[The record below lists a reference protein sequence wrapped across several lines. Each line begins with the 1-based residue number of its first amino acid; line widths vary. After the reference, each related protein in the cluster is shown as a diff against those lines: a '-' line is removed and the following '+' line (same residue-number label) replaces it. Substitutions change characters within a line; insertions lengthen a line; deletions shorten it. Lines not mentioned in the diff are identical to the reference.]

1 MSAEGTCA
9 GGEGMRQS
17 AGDKTRPKSKCQGTR
32 FGHLAMARISCGV
45 TTDARLDWALCGRCD
60 RCDRCDSA
68 ERRPVGSAIGSA
80 VSAAMSALPLGQTRL
95 SKVDS
100 RRNPARRMP
109 PGVSRRGGDGR
120 RCMHGCA
127 WSLSHVSVWAAAV
140 AVAIAPCTSVTT
152 HGQVPSSGLRL
163 RGGMPRDIDGKGG
176 KEMHKWVM
184 QQVRQP
190 YRLCIRFRG
199 RRAGALAAFDT
210 FTRRRRRRWA
220 TRCCRKKSPRYMSR
234 RSERRWRIRSWRP
247 HTPSSSR

>member
-1 MSAEGTCA
+1 M
-9 GGEGMRQS
+9 
-17 AGDKTRPKSKCQGTR
+17 P
-32 FGHLAMARISCGV
+32 GHKVRTPGHGSHLLRCDHRC
-45 TTDARLDWALCGRCD
+45 TARLGALRPLRPLRPLRQRRAASCWLRCWL
-60 RCDRCDSA
+60 RC
-68 ERRPVGSAIGSA
+68 VGSHVGFA
-80 VSAAMSALPLGQTRL
+80 VGQTRL
-95 SKVDS
+95 LDCRNSSMKVDS
-100 RRNPARRMP
+100 NPARRMP
-109 PGVSRRGGDGR
+109 PAVSRRGGDGR

-127 WSLSHVSVWAAAV
+127 WSLSHVSVWVAAV

-199 RRAGALAAFDT
+199 RRAGAVAAFDT
-210 FTRRRRRRWA
+210 CTRRRRRRWA